1 MGAQINGRS
10 TAMNEARRQFIRQA
24 GAGLLAASG
33 LPVAAQEA
41 YPNRPLR
48 LVVLFPP
55 GALTDLLGCAVGER
69 LGRALG
75 QSVVIDNKPGAGTL
89 VGAELVAKAPADGHT
104 LLISTSST
112 FGISPALYKSAPIEP
127 LRDFQPVSL
136 VGTVNFF
143 LIASNAFAAK
153 NFREMVEL
161 IKANPGKFNYASV
174 GNGSA
179 HQLFMEDLK
188 QRLGLDVQ
196 HVPYKGT
203 SGALIDLI
211 PGKVHIMFADATI
224 AVPNIQAG
232 RVQTYG
238 TSAARQN
245 TLIAQVPPLAQFVPG
260 FDWQAWQ
267 GISVAA
273 ATPTAIVAR
282 LSVEMQKFQQTAE
295 FREVL
300 AKFGME
306 PWGPITPA
314 EFAAYVKNDMPRW
327 AEAVRASGAKV
338 D

>member
-1 MGAQINGRS
+1 MRVNRRNFMRAAGGA
-10 TAMNEARRQFIRQA
+10 AL
-24 GAGLLAASG
+24 GAA
-33 LPVAAQEA
+33 LPVPAQEP

-48 LVVLFPP
+48 LVVPFPP
-55 GALTDLLGCAVGER
+55 GALTDLLGRAVGER

-89 VGAELVAKAPADGHT
+89 VGAELVAKAPPDGHT

-112 FGISPALYKSAPIEP
+112 FGISPALYKPSPIDP

-143 LIASNAFAAK
+143 LIAANAFPAK
-153 NFREMVEL
+153 NLREMVTL
-161 IKANPGKFNYASV
+161 IRANPGKFNYASV

-188 QRLGLDVQ
+188 QRLGLDIQ

-203 SGALIDLI
+203 GAALVDLI
-211 PGKVHIMFADATI
+211 PAKVHIMFADATV
-224 AVPNIQAG
+224 AVPNIQG
-232 RVQTYG
+232 GKVQTYG
-238 TSAARQN
+238 TSAAKQN
-245 TLIAQVPPLAQFVPG
+245 TLIAGVAPLAQVVPG

-267 GISVAA
+267 GVSVPA
-273 ATPTAIVAR
+273 ATPAPVVAR
-282 LSVEMQKFQQTAE
+282 LAAEMQKFQQTQE
-295 FREVL
+295 FRDLL

-306 PWGPITPA
+306 PWGPMSPA

-327 AEAVRASGAKV
+327 AEAVRVSGAKV

>member
-1 MGAQINGRS
+1 MRLK
-10 TAMNEARRQFIRQA
+10 RRDFVRAA
-24 GAGLLAASG
+24 GAAALG
-33 LPVAAQEA
+33 AALPALAQEA

-48 LVVLFPP
+48 LVVPFPA
-55 GALTDLLGCAVGER
+55 GALTDLLGRAVGER

-112 FGISPALYKSAPIEP
+112 FGISPALYKPSPIDP

-143 LIASNAFAAK
+143 LIAANAFPAK
-153 NFREMVEL
+153 NLREMVDL
-161 IKANPGKFNYASV
+161 IRANPGKFNYASV

-188 QRLGLDVQ
+188 QRMGLDIQ

-203 SGALIDLI
+203 GGALVDLI
-211 PGKVHIMFADATI
+211 PAKVHIMFADATV
-224 AVPNIQAG
+224 AVPNIQG
-232 RVQTYG
+232 GKVQTYG
-238 TSAARQN
+238 TSAAKQN
-245 TLIAQVPPLAQFVPG
+245 TLIASVPPLSQFVPG

-267 GISVAA
+267 GVSVPA
-273 ATPTAIVAR
+273 ATPAPVVAR
-282 LSVEMQKFQQTAE
+282 LAAEMQKFQQTQE
-295 FREVL
+295 LRDLL
-300 AKFGME
+300 AQFGME
-306 PWGPITPA
+306 PWGPMSPA

-327 AEAVRASGAKV
+327 AEAVRVSGAKV

>member
-1 MGAQINGRS
+1 MRLN
-10 TAMNEARRQFIRQA
+10 RRNFVRAA
-24 GAGLLAASG
+24 GAAALG
-33 LPVAAQEA
+33 AALPAPAQET

-48 LVVLFPP
+48 LVVPFPP
-55 GALTDLLGCAVGER
+55 GALTDLLGRAVGER

-112 FGISPALYKSAPIEP
+112 FGISPALYKPSPIDP

-143 LIASNAFAAK
+143 LIAANTFPAK
-153 NFREMVEL
+153 NLREMVDL
-161 IKANPGKFNYASV
+161 IRANPGKFNYASV

-188 QRLGLDVQ
+188 QRMGLDIQ

-203 SGALIDLI
+203 GGALVDLI
-211 PGKVHIMFADATI
+211 PGKVHIMFADATV
-224 AVPNIQAG
+224 AVPNIQG
-232 RVQTYG
+232 GKVQTYG
-238 TSAARQN
+238 TSAAKQN
-245 TLIAQVPPLAQFVPG
+245 TLIASVPPLSQFVPG

-267 GISVAA
+267 GVSVPA
-273 ATPTAIVAR
+273 ATPAPVVAR
-282 LSVEMQKFQQTAE
+282 LAAEMQKFQQTQE
-295 FREVL
+295 FRELL

-306 PWGPITPA
+306 PWGPMSPA

-327 AEAVRASGAKV
+327 AEAVRVSGAKV

>member
-1 MGAQINGRS
+1 MRLN
-10 TAMNEARRQFIRQA
+10 RRNFVRAA
-24 GAGLLAASG
+24 GAAALG
-33 LPVAAQEA
+33 AALPAPAQEA

-48 LVVLFPP
+48 LVVPFPP
-55 GALTDLLGCAVGER
+55 GALTDLLGRAVGER

-112 FGISPALYKSAPIEP
+112 FGISPALYKPSPIDP

-143 LIASNAFAAK
+143 LIAANTFPAK
-153 NFREMVEL
+153 NLREMVDL
-161 IKANPGKFNYASV
+161 IRANPGKFNYASV

-188 QRLGLDVQ
+188 QRMGLDIQ

-203 SGALIDLI
+203 GGALVDLI
-211 PGKVHIMFADATI
+211 PGKVHIMFADATV
-224 AVPNIQAG
+224 AVPNIQG
-232 RVQTYG
+232 GKVQTYG
-238 TSAARQN
+238 TSAAKQN
-245 TLIAQVPPLAQFVPG
+245 TLIASVPPLSQFVPG

-267 GISVAA
+267 GVSVPA
-273 ATPTAIVAR
+273 ATPAPVVAR
-282 LSVEMQKFQQTAE
+282 LAAEMQKFQQTQE
-295 FREVL
+295 FRELL

-306 PWGPITPA
+306 PWGPMSPA

-327 AEAVRASGAKV
+327 AEAVRVSGAKV

>member
-1 MGAQINGRS
+1 MPIR
-10 TAMNEARRQFIRQA
+10 TVTRRDFVRA
-24 GAGLLAASG
+24 TGMAA
-33 LPVAAQEA
+33 LVAAAPLMAQEA

-48 LVVLFPP
+48 LVVPFPP
-55 GALTDLLGCAVGER
+55 GALTDLLGRAVGDR

-89 VGAELVAKAPADGHT
+89 VGAELVAKSPADGLT

-112 FGISPALYKSAPIEP
+112 FGIAPALYKNAPIDP

-136 VGTVNFF
+136 MGTVNFF
-143 LIASNAFAAK
+143 LIAANTFPATTFK
-153 NFREMVEL
+153 EMVDL
-161 IKANPGKFNYASV
+161 IKANPGKFNYASI

-179 HQLFMEDLK
+179 HHLFMEDLK
-188 QRLGLDVQ
+188 QRLSLDVQ
-196 HVPYKGT
+196 HIPYKGT
-203 SGALIDLI
+203 PAALIDLI
-211 PGKVHIMFADATI
+211 PGKVHIMFADATV

-232 RVQTYG
+232 KVKTYG

-245 TLIAQVPPLAQFVPG
+245 TLIAHVPPLAQFVPG

-267 GISVAA
+267 GVSVPA
-273 ATPTAIVAR
+273 ATPAPIVAR
-282 LSVEMQKFQQTAE
+282 LSAEMQKFQHTQE

-314 EFAAYVKNDMPRW
+314 EFSAYVKGDMGRW
-327 AEAVRASGAKV
+327 AEAVRLSGAKI